1 MEHKKPPVIQTS
13 RLYLRPF
20 ADRDMEDMIAILTH
34 PEVGQTYMV
43 PDYTTQEQWQ
53 QLFAVYQ
60 RLSMAENRFIYG
72 IYHNDQLVGFL
83 NDVEITGDQ
92 IELGYVIHPK
102 HKNQGFATEALTA
115 AIAEL
120 FLLGYK
126 VVKTGAFEGNIASM
140 RVMEKSGMVRL
151 DTIDALEYR
160 GITHRCI
167 WYEKRK

>member
-1 MEHKKPPVIQTS
+1 MEHKKAPVIQTS
-13 RLYLRPF
+13 RLCLRPF

-53 QLFAVYQ
+53 QLFSVYQ
-60 RLSMAENRFIYG
+60 RLSLAENRFIYG
-72 IYHNDQLVGFL
+72 IYHRDQLVGFL
-83 NDVEITGDQ
+83 NDVEIVEDQ
-92 IELGYVIHPK
+92 MELGYVIHPQ

-115 AIAEL
+115 AIGEL
-120 FLLGYK
+120 FRLGYS
-126 VVKTGAFEGNIASM
+126 VVKTGAFEGNTASM

-151 DTIDALEYR
+151 KETDELEYR
-160 GITHRCI
+160 GVTHRCI